1 LFKPR
6 EFFQGLNDSK
16 YLALFYRVCAIN
28 HYRASEF
35 FWDIF
40 QDCVLEMI
48 ERYDFKEFMSVRG
61 ITKYLAIMLRSRV
74 INYIRDRGIA
84 NRFERMVEEIDE
96 VDEVDGFYRRDV
108 RDVEVGGWDREIARK
123 ELFLTFEVAGLNE
136 KEQLVVMKLVDGY
149 RVCDIAKEMEV
160 NERTVRRWIEGIV
173 LKVRRALDY

>member
-16 YLALFYRVCAIN
+16 YLALFYRVCTIN

-48 ERYDFKEFMSVRG
+48 ERYDFKEFTSVRG

-74 INYIRDRGIA
+74 MNYIRDRGIA
-84 NRFERMVEEIDE
+84 NRFERMVEESDE
-96 VDEVDGFYRRDV
+96 GHEVDGFYR

-149 RVCDIAKEMEV
+149 RVCDIAKEIKV

>member
-1 LFKPR
+1 
-6 EFFQGLNDSK
+6 
-16 YLALFYRVCAIN
+16 
-28 HYRASEF
+28 
-35 FWDIF
+35 
-40 QDCVLEMI
+40 MI
-48 ERYDFKEFMSVRG
+48 ERYDFKEFTSVRG

-108 RDVEVGGWDREIARK
+108 RDVEVGGLDREIARK

-136 KEQLVVMKLVDGY
+136 RERLVVMKLVDGY

-173 LKVRRALDY
+173 LKVKRALGY

>member
-1 LFKPR
+1 
-6 EFFQGLNDSK
+6 
-16 YLALFYRVCAIN
+16 
-28 HYRASEF
+28 
-35 FWDIF
+35 
-40 QDCVLEMI
+40 MI
-48 ERYDFKEFMSVRG
+48 ERYDFKEFASVRG

-136 KEQLVVMKLVDGY
+136 KERLVVMKLVDGY

-173 LKVRRALDY
+173 LKVRRALGY

>member
-1 LFKPR
+1 
-6 EFFQGLNDSK
+6 
-16 YLALFYRVCAIN
+16 
-28 HYRASEF
+28 
-35 FWDIF
+35 
-40 QDCVLEMI
+40 
-48 ERYDFKEFMSVRG
+48 
-61 ITKYLAIMLRSRV
+61 MLRSRV

-136 KEQLVVMKLVDGY
+136 REQLVVMKLVDGY

-173 LKVRRALDY
+173 LKVRRALGY

>member
-16 YLALFYRVCAIN
+16 YIALFYRVCAIN

-48 ERYDFKEFMSVRG
+48 ERYDFKEFASVRG

-96 VDEVDGFYRRDV
+96 VDEVDGFYR

-173 LKVRRALDY
+173 LKVRRAFGY

>member
-1 LFKPR
+1 
-6 EFFQGLNDSK
+6 
-16 YLALFYRVCAIN
+16 
-28 HYRASEF
+28 
-35 FWDIF
+35 
-40 QDCVLEMI
+40 MI
-48 ERYDFKEFMSVRG
+48 ERYDFKEFTSVRG

-149 RVCDIAKEMEV
+149 RVCDIAKEIKV